1 MTIRPGQ
8 DGQDSGDQPPNGAV
22 EKPTGVDGELLRLRT
37 GKQHAVVQG
46 MQEAFLSDPAF
57 VVDEHALHDG
67 DLPGGAA
74 EGLQGDQEPR
84 FRGDAQGDQV
94 PFAGAHSDR

>member
-1 MTIRPGQ
+1 
-8 DGQDSGDQPPNGAV
+8 
-22 EKPTGVDGELLRLRT
+22 
-37 GKQHAVVQG
+37 

-84 FRGDAQGDQV
+84 CRGDAQGDQV